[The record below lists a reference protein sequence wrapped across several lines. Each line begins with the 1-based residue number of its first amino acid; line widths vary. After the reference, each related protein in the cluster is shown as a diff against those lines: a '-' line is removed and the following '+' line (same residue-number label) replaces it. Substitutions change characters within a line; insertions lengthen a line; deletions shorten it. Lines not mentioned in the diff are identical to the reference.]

1 MQHKQNKFVKKV
13 LLNKLRS
20 QRWRNIILCLSFV
33 VVFCTVFALI
43 HPAITLDDST
53 QVHVH
58 NDDCYTSKGEFICK
72 VEDETSEQAA
82 ADRAETESDSTQ
94 IDNGTTVVT
103 NYSDS
108 IDESSFVQ
116 PDNAYS
122 LQQEN
127 IVSVKLTYKENGKD
141 TEITDGTV
149 SKPDSKYLKVSVS
162 FKDISAIDLKTKYK
176 AILAKW

>member
-43 HPAITLDDST
+43 HPAITLDDNT

-82 ADRAETESDSTQ
+82 ADRTETEEALIMQCLKRSMIPMHISIMPSIAEEIIKKILQ
-94 IDNGTTVVT
+94 ISCIRIQ
-103 NYSDS
+103 YCM
-108 IDESSFVQ
+108 
-116 PDNAYS
+116 AAS
-122 LQQEN
+122 L
-127 IVSVKLTYKENGKD
+127 SV
-141 TEITDGTV
+141 
-149 SKPDSKYLKVSVS
+149 
-162 FKDISAIDLKTKYK
+162 
-176 AILAKW
+176 